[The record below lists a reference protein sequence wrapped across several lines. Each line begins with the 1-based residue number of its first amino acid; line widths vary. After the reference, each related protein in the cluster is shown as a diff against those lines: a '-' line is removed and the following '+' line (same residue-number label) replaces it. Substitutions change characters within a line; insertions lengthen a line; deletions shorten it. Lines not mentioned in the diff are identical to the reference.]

1 MIFGNLNNQG
11 IEATYPEPVKIALN
25 YLNANDML
33 AMSAGVYELDGKRM
47 YVQVIDTTTNL
58 IENKRPE
65 VHRNYV
71 DLQYSPAGNELIG
84 FVPDLGNFK
93 SSEGYQEDRDIMFY
107 DHVENEVFLNM
118 TAGSFAVFFPWDV
131 HRPAC
136 AMGEPASVRKIVM
149 KLHMSLFE

>member
-1 MIFGNLNNQG
+1 MIFGNLYNQG
-11 IEATYPEPVKIALN
+11 NEATYPEPVKSALN
-25 YLNANDML
+25 YLKANDML
-33 AMSAGVYELDGKRM
+33 AMEAGVYELDGKKM
-47 YVQVIDTTTNL
+47 YVQVIDTATNL

-65 VHRNYV
+65 VHRSYV
-71 DLQYSPAGNELIG
+71 DLQYAPMGNEMIG
-84 FVPDLGNFK
+84 FVPDLGKFN

-136 AMGEPASVRKIVM
+136 AMGEPTSIRKIVM